1 MMQTIWNVVYDYMSI
16 SVLPLKKCLIF
27 YDAIYEELYD
37 TNCKLCEI
45 IWCKLREI
53 IWCNHAS
60 SLKFVVLPLSYLSF
74 LKYVSHYT

>member
-16 SVLPLKKCLIF
+16 SVLPLKKYLIF

-74 LKYVSHYT
+74 